1 MLSITDEAL
10 EYIRKEEN
18 SVFLEM
24 PKLIQNCCFDL
35 QECPTVRFGVPR
47 DPQNYV
53 KQQLRDATVFVP
65 TRLPGEVP
73 LTITV
78 SKFFGFR
85 RLVLEGWNYC

>member
-65 TRLPGEVP
+65 ARLPGEVP